1 MDDAT
6 QPDRFVT
13 AAGHTDV
20 LVVGAGAA
28 GLAAAAA
35 LARAGKSVVL
45 LERKPYI
52 GGRACSYEHPVL
64 HEVVDS
70 QHVLLGCCN
79 NLIDLCQQ
87 SGSADKIRWYD
98 KQTFL
103 QPNGRSSTISTS
115 SLPAPFHYAPSFLAM
130 SMLSWKDKLGMARG
144 LTEFFH
150 GYPAADNESVEH
162 WLKRTCQT
170 PQSIRHFWNPILT
183 ATLNDSAANC
193 STRYAGKV
201 FHELFIRSS
210 TGGRLG
216 IPTVPLS
223 DFYLG
228 AARLIESCGGA
239 VHIRASVEA
248 ISQQPDGRWRA
259 TTTSTEYTAD
269 SVILALPFEQ
279 TQKLLPAIH
288 PNDSNTS
295 HPADIAAQLELN
307 MSKFIHSPFT
317 SILLWYDRQI
327 TDLDHAWLLDTTI
340 EWFFHK
346 SRIRRYAPERGSY
359 VELVIAGSRAQL
371 SRPREQI
378 LSSALKELE
387 LFFPEVKHAKLIKS
401 AVFKEARATFSV
413 TPDLDRFRPP
423 QTTGWP
429 GLFLAG
435 DWTATGWPA
444 TMEGAVRS
452 GRLAAGAVLGD
463 PNRLLV
469 PDPPPTGLMRWIAN
483 RQP

>member
-1 MDDAT
+1 M
-6 QPDRFVT
+6 T
-13 AAGHTDV
+13 AAAHTDV
-20 LVVGAGAA
+20 IVVGAGAA

-35 LARAGKSVVL
+35 LARAGKSVTL
-45 LERKPYI
+45 IERKPYV
-52 GGRACSYEHPVL
+52 GGRACSYEHPAL

-70 QHVLLGCCN
+70 QHVLLGCCT
-79 NLIDLCQQ
+79 NLIELCQQ

-98 KQTFL
+98 EQTFL
-103 QPNGRSSTISTS
+103 ESNGRSSTISTS
-115 SLPAPFHYAPSFLAM
+115 SLPAPFHYAPSFLTM
-130 SMLSWKDKLGMARG
+130 STLNWKDKVGIARG

-150 GYPAADNESVEH
+150 GYPASDNESVEQ
-162 WLKRTCQT
+162 WLQRTRQT
-170 PQSIRHFWNPILT
+170 PQSIRHFWNPIIM

-223 DFYLG
+223 DFYLA
-228 AARLIESCGGA
+228 AARLIQSCGGTL
-239 VHIRASVEA
+239 HLRAGVES
-248 ISQQPDGRWRA
+248 ISQQPNGRWRA
-259 TTTSTEYTAD
+259 TTATTEYTAD
-269 SVILALPFEQ
+269 SILLALPFEQ
-279 TQKLLPAIH
+279 AQKLLPAIQL
-288 PNDSNTS
+288 NDSKS
-295 HPADIAAQLELN
+295 SQSVDITARLELN

-346 SRIRRYAPERGSY
+346 SRIRRYAPDHGSY

-371 SRPREQI
+371 SMTREQI
-378 LSSALKELE
+378 LSSALKELQ
-387 LFFPEVKHAKLIKS
+387 LFFPEVKQAKLIKS
-401 AVFKEARATFSV
+401 AILKEARATFSV
-413 TPDLDRFRPP
+413 LPGLDRFRPP

-429 GLFLAG
+429 GIFLAG
-435 DWTATGWPA
+435 DWTDTNWPS

-452 GRLAAGAVLGD
+452 GRLAAGALLGD
-463 PNRLLV
+463 PNRFLA
-469 PDPPPTGLMRWIAN
+469 PEPARTGLMRWIGT
-483 RQP
+483 RRP